1 MQNVVVHIKLQINQL
16 VFSGDIFDDFQQ
28 LKNGKISCENPYLS
42 MYEKLNVILFQKHFD
57 PIVSTA

>member
-28 LKNGKISCENPYLS
+28 LKNEKKSCENPYLI
-42 MYEKLNVILFQKHFD
+42 MYEKLNVILFQK
-57 PIVSTA
+57 TL